1 MAQIELTSLVD
12 YLRRGTPRTRVGL
25 WCAPLSKIG
34 KEAETAIQLGIQP
47 LDVGK
52 YYLERL
58 PKGAQFARL
67 SSQKVIETLDS
78 IASSMGQSDCVLV
91 FNFDLLLSGLKTQER
106 QQVWLDLFN
115 HFPNRR
121 RALIIVLPDTAKH
134 LLPTEE
140 LLENW
145 QRETRVVQ

>member
-1 MAQIELTSLVD
+1 MAQTELTSLVE

-34 KEAETAIQLGIQP
+34 KEAEIAIQLGIQS

-52 YYLERL
+52 YYLGRL
-58 PKGAQFARL
+58 PMGAQFARL

-91 FNFDLLLSGLKTQER
+91 FNFDLLLSGLKKIGRASCRER
-106 QQVWLDLFN
+106 V
-115 HFPNRR
+115 
-121 RALIIVLPDTAKH
+121 
-134 LLPTEE
+134 
-140 LLENW
+140 
-145 QRETRVVQ
+145 